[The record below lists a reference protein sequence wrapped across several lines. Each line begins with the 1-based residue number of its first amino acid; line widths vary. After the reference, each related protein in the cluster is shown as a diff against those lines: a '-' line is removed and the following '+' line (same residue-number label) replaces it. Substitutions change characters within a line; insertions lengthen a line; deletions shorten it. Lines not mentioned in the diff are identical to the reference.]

1 MDVCPHTNSQIQS
14 HLPQTDPSSR
24 DTHTDAQQL
33 QQKMER
39 THTNAAT
46 VESIAAEAA
55 NTQMHQHNPKKSR
68 IIKWDEDTIAE
79 HDKERGT
86 R

>member
-1 MDVCPHTNSQIQS
+1 MDVCAHTNSQTQS

-24 DTHTDAQQL
+24 DTHSDTTQQ
-33 QQKMER
+33 QQMER
-39 THTNAAT
+39 THTNATT
-46 VESIAAEAA
+46 VESIAAKAA
-55 NTQMHQHNPKKSR
+55 NTQTHQHNPKKSR